1 MSTVKVS
8 LLCSMKQQITTTHA
22 PWPIGPFSQ
31 AITAGN
37 LVFVSAQFSRNTA
50 TGEMVNHSIE
60 AETTQVMENLK
71 AILREAGTDL
81 NHVVKASIFLRDMH
95 DYATVNEVYGGYFTE
110 PYPARETI
118 QVGALPMFVNIEISV
133 IAILLQ

>member
-8 LLCSMKQQITTTHA
+8 LLCSMKQQITTAHA

-31 AITAGN
+31 AIIAGN

-50 TGEMVNHSIE
+50 TGEMVNHTIE

-71 AILREAGTDL
+71 AILQEAGTDF

-95 DYATVNEVYGGYFTE
+95 DYAKVNEVYGTYFKE

-118 QVGALPMFVNIEISV
+118 QVGALPMFVNIEISL
-133 IAILLQ
+133 IALQ

>member
-1 MSTVKVS
+1 
-8 LLCSMKQQITTTHA
+8 MKQQITTTHA

-31 AITAGN
+31 AIIAGN

-50 TGEMVNHSIE
+50 TGEMVNHTIE

-71 AILREAGTDL
+71 AILLEAGTDF

-95 DYATVNEVYGGYFTE
+95 DYAKVNEVYGTYFKE

-118 QVGALPMFVNIEISV
+118 QVGALPMFVNIEISL
-133 IAILLQ
+133 IALQ

>member
-31 AITAGN
+31 AIIAGN

-50 TGEMVNHSIE
+50 TGEMVNHTIE

-71 AILREAGTDL
+71 AILLEAGTDF

-95 DYATVNEVYGGYFTE
+95 DYAKVNEVYGTYFKE

-118 QVGALPMFVNIEISV
+118 QVGALPMFVNIEISL
-133 IAILLQ
+133 IALQ

>member
-1 MSTVKVS
+1 
-8 LLCSMKQQITTTHA
+8 MKQQITTTHA

-31 AITAGN
+31 AIIAGN
-37 LVFVSAQFSRNTA
+37 LIFVSAQFSRNTV

-71 AILREAGTDL
+71 AILQEAGTDL
-81 NHVVKASIFLRDMH
+81 DHVVKASIFLRDMH
-95 DYATVNEVYGGYFTE
+95 DYAKINEVYGSYFKE

-133 IAILLQ
+133 IAIYEL

>member
-1 MSTVKVS
+1 MSTIKVS
-8 LLCSMKQQITTTHA
+8 LLCFMKQQITTTHA
-22 PWPIGPFSQ
+22 PLPIGPFSQ
-31 AITAGN
+31 AIIAGN
-37 LVFVSAQFSRNTA
+37 LVFVSAQLSLNTA
-50 TGEMVNHSIE
+50 TGEMVNHTIE

-71 AILREAGTDL
+71 AILQEAGTDL

-95 DYATVNEVYGGYFTE
+95 DYAKVNEVYAGYFTA

-133 IAILLQ
+133 IALIVL